1 MDSSSTQR
9 LIKKM
14 LASSELMPETREELQ
29 EYLDDLEKGSLHPD
43 DASYVEGLARRL
55 GFAEGG
61 VPAAGLGAG
70 SGDDDDDD
78 GGYIGNERASDT
90 AAAVQAEMALRK
102 VEQARSLVARLRE
115 PAAGDT
121 EASNAAT
128 LDELDR
134 ALGDAAEA
142 LRRAAGARARERR
155 RRCMSRGRVF
165 RNR

>member
-1 MDSSSTQR
+1 MDASSTQR

-14 LASSELMPETREELQ
+14 LASSDLMPETREELQ

-43 DASYVEGLARRL
+43 DARYVDGLARRL
-55 GFAEGG
+55 GFADGG
-61 VPAAGLGAG
+61 ARPAGAAGEA
-70 SGDDDDDD
+70 DDDDDE
-78 GGYIGNERASDT
+78 GSAFIGNERASDT

-121 EASNAAT
+121 EASSAAT
-128 LDELDR
+128 LDELEK

-142 LRRAAGARARERR
+142 LRRDT
-155 RRCMSRGRVF
+155 
-165 RNR
+165 

>member
-61 VPAAGLGAG
+61 APAAGLGAG
-70 SGDDDDDD
+70 SGDDDDDDD

-142 LRRAAGARARERR
+142 LRRDA
-155 RRCMSRGRVF
+155 
-165 RNR
+165 